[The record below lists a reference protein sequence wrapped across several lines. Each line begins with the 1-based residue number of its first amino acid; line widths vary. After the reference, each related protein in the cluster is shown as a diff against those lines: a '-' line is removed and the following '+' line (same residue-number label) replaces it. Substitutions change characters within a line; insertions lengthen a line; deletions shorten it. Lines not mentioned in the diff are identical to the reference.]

1 MPHAPDTTVALAPP
15 VWWPRLLALQ
25 ILQVT
30 SLSIT
35 LSLAYDSSTLQ
46 SPLDNPT
53 PTTPAT
59 DPTRGPSTTAS
70 GGKSSGRGRKK
81 KGSKSGQKHLLQQS
95 HHPSDTE
102 NEEGDDAFDNDGQP
116 LPSELGGSSPGLNHA
131 HVHYPLYQSGSE
143 LVGSS
148 RMDLSES
155 ASSAGG
161 KAHFATLL
169 SKGLAVTVNG
179 SPWRSVAAH
188 VIQGE
193 DKAVVVIYGLRC
205 VLRLLFRSSARRAV
219 PVDLRSSLTRLQSWT
234 RLLDRAGPG
243 RGRGTPLR

>member
-1 MPHAPDTTVALAPP
+1 MPHAPGTTVALAPP

-30 SLSIT
+30 SLSVT

-46 SPLDNPT
+46 SPLEIPTSTT
-53 PTTPAT
+53 PTTEALGGT
-59 DPTRGPSTTAS
+59 STTAS

-81 KGSKSGQKHLLQQS
+81 KGSKSGQRHLLQPS
-95 HHPSDTE
+95 YHPSDTE
-102 NEEGDDAFDNDGQP
+102 NEDGDDACDNHGQSP
-116 LPSELGGSSPGLNHA
+116 QPPEPGVSSSGVNHA

-148 RMDLSES
+148 LIDPTDS
-155 ASSAGG
+155 ASSGGG
-161 KAHFATLL
+161 KPHFVTLL

-193 DKAVVVIYGLRC
+193 DEAVVVIYGLRC
-205 VLRLLFRSSARRAV
+205 VHRPLSWSSA
-219 PVDLRSSLTRLQSWT
+219 
-234 RLLDRAGPG
+234 
-243 RGRGTPLR
+243 